1 MCHTARKT
9 EREVTMSGLN
19 GEEEEEENEEV
30 QRMTPPP
37 STASSQMPSQTQSAL
52 MMAQPIVKTS
62 AIGTGMKLKKHV
74 EVGIE

>member
-9 EREVTMSGLN
+9 EREVAMSGL
-19 GEEEEEENEEV
+19 GSEEEEENEEV

-37 STASSQMPSQTQSAL
+37 STASSQMPSQNQPAL

-62 AIGTGMKLKKHV
+62 VIGTGMKLKKHI
-74 EVGIE
+74 EVGMK